1 MTMLSRLKE
10 GTSAHHRALEQQ
22 MLVLDAGLTRSAYR
36 QLLRVQLGFYEPLEL
51 LLCAAPGW
59 ADIDLDYGPRH
70 KSPRLVHDLQVLGD
84 SPQQIASLPRCA
96 QLVPLDTP
104 ARLLGCLYVIEGA
117 TLGGRII
124 TRHLQAHFGITP
136 ASGAVFFDGYGAT
149 TGSHWKAFCAV
160 VTDHAD
166 RVATAA
172 DRQQMV
178 QSAAQTFDSLQRW
191 MVASKAPLDRE
202 TACAEAAS
210 TQ

>member
-1 MTMLSRLKE
+1 MV
-10 GTSAHHRALEQQ
+10 
-22 MLVLDAGLTRSAYR
+22 VLDAGFNRRAYR
-36 QLLRVQLGFYEPLEL
+36 KLLRVPLGFYEPLVL

-70 KSPRLVHDLQVLGD
+70 KSTRLVHDLQVLDD

-136 ASGAVFFDGYGAT
+136 ASGAVLFDGYGAT

-178 QSAAQTFDSLQRW
+178 QSAVQTLDSLQRW
-191 MVASKAPLDRE
+191 MVASKAPLDRQ